1 MAGHVRRYHRT
12 MRFITLASLL
22 LLACGMAQAQ
32 QVYRCGNQYSGEP
45 CASGAGRV
53 VDVSPPV
60 RNLDAAGASQVFLC
74 VSNSGGRFWSPNHCR
89 ERGALVERIEPVP
102 GGLPWDQQVEIADQQ
117 TRRGHAV
124 QQQAAQQ
131 RGATSPGVTGSNGD
145 TSRCAHFNERVAYYD
160 RLARQ
165 PQSGATQSWI
175 AEQRKEA
182 RDQQFR
188 ARC

>member
-1 MAGHVRRYHRT
+1 MHRYYHRA
-12 MRFITLASLL
+12 MRLTFLASLL
-22 LLACGMAQAQ
+22 LIASGMAQAQ
-32 QVYRCGNQYSGEP
+32 QVYRCGNQYNGEP
-45 CASGAGRV
+45 CGAGGGRV
-53 VDVSPPV
+53 IDVSPPV
-60 RNLDAAGASQVFLC
+60 RNLEAAGASQVFLC
-74 VSNSGGRFWSPNHCR
+74 VSNSGGRFWSANHCR

-102 GGLPWDQQVEIADQQ
+102 AGLPWEQQVEVADRQ
-117 TRRGHAV
+117 TRQGYAV

-131 RGATSPGVTGSNGD
+131 RGAMSPGVTGGG